1 MPVLVLFKKKHLY
14 SFDLFGSLC
23 FVFFILHRDSTIQY
37 NMSSNH
43 TNVNCTMGIF
53 GFLAY
58 SPVCLVGFLVN
69 GAALWAFIS
78 VRGSWTDTHIYML
91 NLAVAD
97 FALIL
102 TLPFRIYDTFKC
114 LPITRFCT
122 FLIQIHFI
130 NMYASMLTMT
140 AISVHRYMSVRF
152 PIQAR
157 SWRKKKETAVVV
169 CVIIWALLVALA
181 VAFRQENHPEKLWTC
196 YERLKDHPLS
206 LKFIV
211 LLVLVGFVVPLLIFV
226 YCSGHIIFILSKN
239 HSSSAERKSLV
250 GIVTANLI
258 VFLLCYTPIH
268 IAFVVNFLQ
277 TVPPNWMD
285 VNLPAHTFL
294 RVSEWIS
301 STNCCFDSISFY
313 FLLKKFYT

>member
-1 MPVLVLFKKKHLY
+1 MVIA
-14 SFDLFGSLC
+14 C
-23 FVFFILHRDSTIQY
+23 FISRRDSTVRS
-37 NMSSNH
+37 NTSSNY
-43 TNVNCTMGIF
+43 TNNCTADIF
-53 GFLAY
+53 EFLAY
-58 SPVCLVGFLVN
+58 SPICLVGFVVN

-78 VRGSWTDTHIYML
+78 TRGSWTDTHIYML

-102 TLPFRIYDTFKC
+102 TLPFRLYDTFKC
-114 LPITRFCT
+114 LEITHLCT
-122 FLIQIHFI
+122 FLFQIHFI

-140 AISVHRYMSVRF
+140 AISVHRYMTVRF

-157 SWRKKKETAVVV
+157 SWRKKKETAVGV
-169 CVIIWALLVALA
+169 CLILWSLLVALA
-181 VAFRQENHPEKLWTC
+181 VAFRQENYPDKLWTC
-196 YERLKDHPLS
+196 HERLKDHPLS
-206 LKFIV
+206 LKFVV
-211 LLVLVGFVVPLLIFV
+211 LLVLVGFVLPLLITV
-226 YCSGHIIFILSKN
+226 YCSGHIIFVLLKK
-239 HSSSAERKSLV
+239 HSRSAERKSLIGV
-250 GIVTANLI
+250 VTANLI

-277 TVPPNWMD
+277 TVPPNWRD

-313 FLLKKFYT
+313 FLLKKFYSYNRKNTSPNL